1 MFAFLP
7 LIIFLILYLGSGTYF
22 SFIGLDNPL
31 HQISPLVCLLP
42 ALFFAILFNKNK
54 IQHSVDTLIKGMGN
68 KTTLTVCLIFLLA
81 GAFSTVTQSLG
92 SINVI
97 ASLTICFLPAQLL
110 LPGMFLISA
119 FIASAIGTSIGV
131 IALITPI
138 AVNLAQNGA
147 FDCAVGVGAVIGG
160 SMFGSN
166 LSMISDT
173 TIAATSS
180 QGASVKDKLKLT
192 LKTGSVT
199 GLIILTYLV
208 MISNSTEVVSL
219 SSLNYL
225 SIVKIIPY
233 ISLIIMGLFEIN
245 TLVTLAANMVVA
257 GILGIAF
264 FDYSIIDYSHD
275 ICRGFN
281 KMNEVMILILFSS
294 GLSHLMYEY
303 SQKKIDK
310 FTDEVN
316 LTRSQAE
323 LMIAGMSSMFTI
335 LVSSNIVAILLT
347 SNIAKRLAQ
356 RYNIAPHRSAYLLE
370 IFTAI
375 TKSILPYGSQ
385 ILLASSIAS
394 LSPIAVLTKVYYCFV
409 FAAVAI
415 SEIVINGRRHAVIAP
430 QLPQI

>member
-7 LIIFLILYLGSGTYF
+7 LIIFLTLYLGSGIYF
-22 SFIGLDNPL
+22 SFIGFDNPL

-42 ALFFAILFNKNK
+42 ALFFAFIFNKNK

-119 FIASAIGTSIGV
+119 FIASAIGTSI
-131 IALITPI
+131 ITPI

-233 ISLIIMGLFEIN
+233 ISLIIIGLFEIN
-245 TLVTLAANMVVA
+245 TLVTLAVNMVVA

-281 KMNEVMILILFSS
+281 KMNEVMIFILFSS

-323 LMIAGMSSMFTI
+323 LMIAGISSMFTI

-415 SEIVINGRRHAVIAP
+415 SEIVINGRRHAVVAP

>member
-1 MFAFLP
+1 MAAFLP
-7 LIIFLILYLGSGTYF
+7 LIIFLVLYLGSGIYF
-22 SFIGLDNPL
+22 SFIGLDNPF

-42 ALFFAILFNKNK
+42 ALFFAVLFNKNK
-54 IQHSVDTLIKGMGN
+54 IQHNIDTFIKGMGN
-68 KTTLTVCLIFLLA
+68 KTTLTVCLIFLFA
-81 GAFSTVTQSLG
+81 GSFSTVTESLG

-97 ASLTICFLPAQLL
+97 TNLTLCFLPVRLL
-110 LPGMFLISA
+110 LPGMFVVSTFIS
-119 FIASAIGTSIGV
+119 SAIGTSIGV
-131 IALITPI
+131 VALITPI

-199 GLIILTYLV
+199 GVIILIYLV
-208 MISNSTEVVSL
+208 IISNSTEVVSI

-225 SIVKIIPY
+225 SVIKIVPY

-245 TLVTLAANMVVA
+245 TLVTLAVNMVIA
-257 GILGIAF
+257 GILGTAF
-264 FDYSIIDYSHD
+264 FDYSLIEYSHD
-275 ICRGFN
+275 IFRGFN
-281 KMNEVMILILFSS
+281 KMNEVMIFILFSS

-316 LTRSQAE
+316 LTKSQAE
-323 LMIAGMSSMFTI
+323 LMIAGISSMFTI
-335 LVSSNIVAILLT
+335 LVSSNVVAILLT

-370 IFTAI
+370 VFTSI

-385 ILLASSIAS
+385 VLLASSIAS
-394 LSPIAVLTKVYYCFV
+394 LSPIIVLTKVYYCFV
-409 FAAVAI
+409 FAAVAVG
-415 SEIVINGRRHAVIAP
+415 EIVINGRRDTIVT
-430 QLPQI
+430 

>member
-1 MFAFLP
+1 MFSFLP
-7 LIIFLILYLGSGTYF
+7 LIIFLALYLGSGIYF
-22 SFIGLDNPL
+22 SFIGLGNPL
-31 HQISPLVCLLP
+31 HHISPLVCLLP
-42 ALFFAILFNKNK
+42 ALFFAVLLNKNK
-54 IQHSVDTLIKGMGN
+54 IQHSIDTLIKGMGN

-81 GAFSTVTQSLG
+81 GAFSTVTESLG

-180 QGASVKDKLKLT
+180 QGASVKDKIKLT
-192 LKTGSVT
+192 FKTGSVT
-199 GLIILTYLV
+199 GLIILIYLV
-208 MISNSTEVVSL
+208 IISNSTEVVSI

-245 TLVTLAANMVVA
+245 TLVTLAINMVIA

-264 FDYSIIDYSHD
+264 FDYSLIEYSRD
-275 ICRGFN
+275 IYRGFY
-281 KMNEVMILILFSS
+281 KMNEVMIFILFSS

-323 LMIAGMSSMFTI
+323 LMIAGISSLFTI
-335 LVSSNIVAILLT
+335 LVSSNVVAILLT

-370 IFTAI
+370 IFTSI
-375 TKSILPYGSQ
+375 TKSILPYGSHV
-385 ILLASSIAS
+385 LLASSIAS
-394 LSPIAVLTKVYYCFV
+394 LSPIIVLTKVYYCFV

-415 SEIVINGRRHAVIAP
+415 GEIVINGRRRAVVAP
-430 QLPQI
+430 QLP